1 MGGNMSHLQDS
12 DESSDG
18 HESRIVALHSKG
30 QWNTHFAA
38 FKDSNKLMVIDFTA
52 TWCGPCRAMEP
63 ILRDYADKFT
73 DVEFVQLD
81 VDELPD
87 VAREFGVQ
95 AMPSFVFMKK
105 GEVVDKIVGMM
116 IDFTATWCGPCR
128 AMEPILRDYAD
139 KFTDVEFVKLDVDEL
154 PDVAREFGVQ
164 AMPSFVFMKKGVVV
178 DKIVGARKDEL
189 QKKIEKHRRS

>member
-1 MGGNMSHLQDS
+1 MGGNMSHILDS
-12 DESSDG
+12 DESSHG
-18 HESRIVALHSKG
+18 HESRIVSFHSKG

-38 FKDSNKLMVIDFTA
+38 SKDSDKLMV
-52 TWCGPCRAMEP
+52 
-63 ILRDYADKFT
+63 
-73 DVEFVQLD
+73 
-81 VDELPD
+81 
-87 VAREFGVQ
+87 
-95 AMPSFVFMKK
+95 
-105 GEVVDKIVGMM
+105 

>member
-1 MGGNMSHLQDS
+1 MGGNMSHIPDS
-12 DESSDG
+12 DESSHG
-18 HESRIVALHSKG
+18 HESRIVAFHSKG

-38 FKDSNKLMVIDFTA
+38 FKDSDKLMV
-52 TWCGPCRAMEP
+52 
-63 ILRDYADKFT
+63 
-73 DVEFVQLD
+73 
-81 VDELPD
+81 
-87 VAREFGVQ
+87 
-95 AMPSFVFMKK
+95 
-105 GEVVDKIVGMM
+105 